1 LPTLPGHTAHP
12 NAIERF
18 RHDPQRRNRDRH
30 DRDLRSR
37 IQPAR
42 LPVSGP
48 DYRRQDEARLAA
60 WRNDEWHFVGIRAR
74 ATINIPYGANPQCW
88 ITAELLSPGLWG
100 IESDSSDAY
109 LQEVYRE
116 ERDILVEMLAFL
128 KTYDLIAEDNPSTA
142 TGRSST

>member
-1 LPTLPGHTAHP
+1 MTRSAE
-12 NAIERF
+12 IEIDMIETY
-18 RHDPQRRNRDRH
+18 DPESSPLDYLFQD
-30 DRDLRSR
+30 
-37 IQPAR
+37 
-42 LPVSGP
+42 P

>member
-1 LPTLPGHTAHP
+1 MTRSAE
-12 NAIERF
+12 IEIDMIETY
-18 RHDPQRRNRDRH
+18 DPESSPLDYLFQD
-30 DRDLRSR
+30 
-37 IQPAR
+37 
-42 LPVSGP
+42 P

-88 ITAELLSPGLWG
+88 ITAELMSPGLWG

>member
-1 LPTLPGHTAHP
+1 MTRSAE
-12 NAIERF
+12 IEIEMIETY
-18 RHDPQRRNRDRH
+18 DPESSPLDYLFQD
-30 DRDLRSR
+30 
-37 IQPAR
+37 
-42 LPVSGP
+42 P

-100 IESDSSDAY
+100 IESDSGDAY

-116 ERDILVEMLAFL
+116 ERGILVEMLASL
-128 KTYDLIAEDNPSTA
+128 KTYDLFAKDDPSLT
-142 TGRSST
+142 TGGRSK